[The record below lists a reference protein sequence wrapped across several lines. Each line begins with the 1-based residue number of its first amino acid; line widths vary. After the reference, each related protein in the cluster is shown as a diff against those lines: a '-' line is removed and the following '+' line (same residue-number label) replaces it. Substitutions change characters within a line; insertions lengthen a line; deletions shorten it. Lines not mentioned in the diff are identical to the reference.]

1 MSKKNSLGKSH
12 GFDCQIQGTL
22 FFEIAR
28 IIDYHRPQ
36 AFLLENVKNLFSHDK
51 GRTFQ
56 TIIDVLENQLGYKV
70 QYRIINAKSYV
81 PQNRERIYIVGFKEE
96 NEFIFDNLNIP
107 DIKNGP
113 LLSSVLHP
121 EDGSEDNEDPFTQGE
136 LATVNPKYTIS
147 NKLWSYL
154 KSYAEKHRIKG
165 NGFGYGLFTKND
177 CARTLSARYYK
188 DGSEVLISQGSEKN
202 PRRLTPRECARLMGF
217 DEFRQKD
224 FVIPV
229 SDTQSYKQFGNSV
242 VVPVIKEIAKN
253 MLPYLTSSSLSDEST
268 KLPLCA

>member
-107 DIKNGP
+107 RNNI
-113 LLSSVLHP
+113 
-121 EDGSEDNEDPFTQGE
+121 E
-136 LATVNPKYTIS
+136 Y
-147 NKLWSYL
+147 
-154 KSYAEKHRIKG
+154 
-165 NGFGYGLFTKND
+165 
-177 CARTLSARYYK
+177 
-188 DGSEVLISQGSEKN
+188 
-202 PRRLTPRECARLMGF
+202 
-217 DEFRQKD
+217 
-224 FVIPV
+224 
-229 SDTQSYKQFGNSV
+229 
-242 VVPVIKEIAKN
+242 
-253 MLPYLTSSSLSDEST
+253 SLSETD
-268 KLPLCA
+268 